1 MEDLKDRLN
10 VITNKYITA
19 RKEKD
24 QLIKDNK
31 EMQNEI
37 LILQSNIRQMIPG
50 LGSNTSSSFPMINE
64 LQNKLSEF
72 LKCDCLDIFFDLLSP
87 ELNIEGI
94 VFFFKNTF
102 LKVQELVQLYFEPM
116 ELTLKR
122 TLCIDTLWTPID
134 NVLRKSS
141 QSNWRKI
148 LSQICLDH
156 KIESIVYF
164 LQYQLKLQDDDPTA
178 ANKIIFDFI
187 KKCCELYFFCHIS
200 DPPMIIDI
208 NYVGQRVFFNNMKH
222 DPVDGFVK
230 QKHECIVILPPC
242 FKQTSNSADNM
253 LFKSQVLPYD
263 YEFP

>member
-1 MEDLKDRLN
+1 MKDKVN
-10 VITNKYITA
+10 VITNKYVAA

-24 QLIKDNK
+24 QLAKENK
-31 EMQNEI
+31 ELQNEI

-50 LGSNTSSSFPMINE
+50 LGTNTSSPFPMINE
-64 LQNKLSEF
+64 LQNKISEF

-116 ELTLKR
+116 ELSLKR
-122 TLCIDTLWTPID
+122 TMCIDTLLTPID
-134 NVLRKSS
+134 NVLRKTF

-156 KIESIVYF
+156 KVESIVYL
-164 LQYQLKLQDDDPTA
+164 LQMQLKLQDDDPTT

-187 KKCCELYFFCHIS
+187 KKFCELYFFCHIS
-200 DPPMIIDI
+200 DPPLFIDI
-208 NYVGQRVFFNNMKH
+208 NNMGQRVIFNSMKH

-242 FKQTSNSADNM
+242 YKQISNSAENM
-253 LFKSQVLPYD
+253 LLKSQVLPYD